1 MKKLFIAVLAV
12 LFYTPCV
19 FASNWGLGLKAGFGE
34 NEASDLRDETIM
46 QAPTDYDTDSLDKD
60 GSFYGLEAFYEWNLK
75 DSKDFIGVKLGY
87 EAFGKNEYS
96 ADGEERVGATEEEW
110 EYEDKEESYAIPL
123 TVYYKRDNGVK
134 KLSYYAG
141 AGVTFINSK
150 RSMSD
155 KYEKEV
161 ADVDTAKTYNG
172 ASSSKGKVFPHL
184 VAGAEYR
191 FTELFALGL
200 EAKYN
205 INATVKKHGS
215 LLSDRS
221 GLSGALTARFYF

>member
-19 FASNWGLGLKAGFGE
+19 FANNWGLGLKAGFGE
-34 NEASDLRDETIM
+34 NDPKDLRT
-46 QAPTDYDTDSLDKD
+46 APKYDTDSLDKE

-75 DSKDFIGVKLGY
+75 DNKDFLGVKLGY
-87 EAFGKNEYS
+87 DAFGDNEYS
-96 ADGEERVGATEEEW
+96 SDRETFTAPATEEEW
-110 EYEDKEESYAIPL
+110 SYEDKEESYAIPL

-150 RSMSD
+150 RSLSD

-161 ADVDTAKTYNG
+161 NDVDTDETIYAD
-172 ASSSKGKVFPHL
+172 SSASKGKVFPHL

-205 INATVKKHGS
+205 IGAKVKKDGVV
-215 LLSDRS
+215 LSDRS